1 MKILEIVFNLAP
13 GGLER
18 FVVDLSN
25 EMAKTNDVT
34 LLVLRD
40 QSIDNGFGCFYN
52 DDISDKVDFKCLGLQ
67 PGLSIKDWWKIYR
80 SINRIS
86 PDIVHFH
93 GEGMPYWMFVPI
105 IFASRKIK
113 FFQTIHNDIQ
123 TKYDRSFYK
132 YFFMPFF
139 VNTGRVKMVSL
150 SPKNYNDL
158 KQIYPKSQATCIVN
172 GRAEMS
178 KTNRYDEAKNEIDC
192 FRTSE
197 NTIIFL
203 HIGRCNLQKNQKRLI
218 RAFNKLV
225 ENGFD
230 AKLIIIGSGFDND
243 LGLELRNMAC
253 NDIHFIGTRKNI
265 SDYQICSD
273 IFCLSSDYE
282 GMPITILEALLCGTP
297 VLSTPVCG
305 ALDAVESYNNGFI
318 SADFSDEKYYEAM
331 ELSYLNYDN
340 ISSNAQK
347 QKESCSFTIKVC
359 ADRYLKYFNE

>member
-1 MKILEIVFNLAP
+1 MKILEIVFHLAP
-13 GGLER
+13 GGVER

-40 QSIDNGFGCFYN
+40 QSIDNGFGSFYN

-113 FFQTIHNDIQ
+113 FFQTIHSDIHNR
-123 TKYDRSFYK
+123 YDRGIYK
-132 YFFMPFF
+132 KLYIPLF
-139 VNTGRVKMVSL
+139 VNSGRVKMISL
-150 SPKNYNDL
+150 SPSNYKEL
-158 KQIYPKSQATCIVN
+158 LSIYPNANATCIVN

-178 KTNRYDEAKNEIDC
+178 QTDNYEEVKKEVGNFRKTSKTRV
-192 FRTSE
+192 
-197 NTIIFL
+197 FL
-203 HIGRCNLQKNQKRLI
+203 HVGRCSKEKNQKRLI
-218 RAFNKLV
+218 RAFNKMV

-230 AKLIIIGSGFDND
+230 AQLIIIGSGFDND

-282 GMPITILEALLCGTP
+282 GMPITLVEALLSGTP

-305 ALDAVESYNNGFI
+305 ALDAIESYNNGFI
-318 SADFSDEKYYEAM
+318 SEDFSDEKYYEAM
-331 ELSYLNYDN
+331 KLAYNNYETISSHAFQQKDSCPFTIKCCADKYLNYFAN
-340 ISSNAQK
+340 
-347 QKESCSFTIKVC
+347 
-359 ADRYLKYFNE
+359 